1 VLNQNK
7 KSDFMM
13 IRKSIASLILGG
25 MFLISGVS
33 VAQNQMMQSQG
44 QQSQKSYSDEDID
57 LFADVVV
64 KVMPVQQEAQN
75 KMVKE
80 IEGGGMELDKFNQ
93 IARQMQQGQQP
104 EGVEDAD
111 MEKFQQISQELQSV
125 QLEIQKQMNKIITE
139 AGISPALYQE
149 MIAAYNSNPDVKQQ
163 VDEKLAEQQ
172 QQ

>member
-1 VLNQNK
+1 
-7 KSDFMM
+7 M